1 MSVLVL
7 RHARLVS
14 IGSLWD
20 LARRWIAGLC
30 IAPACSVTGAQTVV
44 PASGIVAPAQGW
56 ASTVRH
62 LEGALDDGAT
72 YIFDLPLKWNGTLL
86 LFSHGTARGPA
97 NPARNV
103 ARDERAWLLDHGYAL
118 IGSSYASTGWAIEQA
133 VPDQIATL
141 DAFIQRFGKPSRT
154 IAWGA
159 SMGGL
164 VTLALVERYPERFD
178 GSLLLCAS
186 AAGSVGM
193 MNQALDGAF
202 TFKTL
207 VAPDS
212 DLPVQ
217 FSADGDRATKQM
229 TAWRQR
235 LDQAQATLEGRARI
249 ALAATLAQV
258 PPWIAPNSPR
268 PTATDFAGQQQQ
280 LYLGLLGATLLPRY
294 DQVRRAG
301 AEYSWNTGIDYAA
314 QLARSGRDAL
324 VRSLYREAGLSLEQD
339 LAALAKAPRIEA
351 KPDPVRYMKRNY
363 VPSGRLVKPMLLV
376 QAVADPVT
384 LVELSGDYARLA
396 REAGHAD
403 LVREAYVERAGHCNF
418 TRAESIAALLTVER
432 RIENA
437 SWGVE
442 RQDISL
448 PEAMNTL
455 SGSLGLDGSWF
466 IEHHPTPFL
475 RSCSTREPYC
485 PGEIPI
491 RDSRP
496 RLKSDNPGMNE
507 QAVNTDKTLNIQ

>member
-1 MSVLVL
+1 MSVLLL
-7 RHARLVS
+7 RYVRLVLFVS
-14 IGSLWD
+14 HRGLVKLWV
-20 LARRWIAGLC
+20 AGLC
-30 IAPACSVTGAQTVV
+30 IATACMTTDAQTVIPTTRILV
-44 PASGIVAPAQGW
+44 PAQDQ
-56 ASTVRH
+56 ASTERH
-62 LEGALDDGAT
+62 IEGVLDDGAT
-72 YIFDLPLKWNGTLL
+72 YVFDLPLKWNGTLL

-103 ARDERAWLLDHGYAL
+103 ARDERYWLLDHGYAL
-118 IGSSYASTGWAIEQA
+118 IGSSYANTGWAIEQA

-141 DAFIQRFGKPSRT
+141 DAFVQRFGKPSRT

-164 VTLALVERYPERFD
+164 VTVALVERYPERFD

-193 MNQALDGAF
+193 MNAALDGAF

-212 DLPVQ
+212 TLPVL
-217 FSADGDRATKQM
+217 FMADGDQAKEQM

-235 LDQAQATLEGRARI
+235 LDQAQATSEGRARI

-258 PPWIAPNSPR
+258 PPWIAPDSLR

-314 QLARSGRDAL
+314 QLARSGRAAF
-324 VRSLYREAGLSLEQD
+324 VHSLYREAGLSLEQD
-339 LAALAKAPRIEA
+339 LATLAKAPRIEA

-363 VPSGRLVKPMLLV
+363 VPSGRLLKPMLLV

-384 LVELSGDYARLA
+384 LVELSGDYARLV

-418 TRAESIAALLTVER
+418 TRAESIVALLTVER
-432 RIENA
+432 RIEKA
-437 SWGVE
+437 SWGAAG
-442 RQDISL
+442 QDSSL

-455 SGSLGLDGSWF
+455 SGSLGLDGSLF
-466 IEHHPTPFL
+466 IEHHPNPFL
-475 RSCSTREPYC
+475 RSCSTRAPYC
-485 PGEIPI
+485 PGEMPF
-491 RDSRP
+491 RDSGSGR
-496 RLKSDNPGMNE
+496 
-507 QAVNTDKTLNIQ
+507 